1 MLDKIK
7 SIVGVELANDVKL
20 SELILENGTV
30 LLAEAFEAGN
40 SIFIKTEE
48 EQIAL
53 PVGEYTLADGKVL
66 IVEQEGV
73 IKEIMTAKVEAAE
86 EAITEEVKEELA
98 EFDPERYV
106 TVEDWRGMEE
116 RIANLEDAIAD
127 LKADKEPKEEKVEE
141 SAQLEK
147 QELSNIEPIK
157 HNPETKADS
166 IFNLK
171 KTSYPKTLQNR
182 VYEKLN

>member
-98 EFDPERYV
+98 
-106 TVEDWRGMEE
+106 
-116 RIANLEDAIAD
+116 
-127 LKADKEPKEEKVEE
+127 
-141 SAQLEK
+141 QLEK